1 MKKNKNITDQVVQ
14 FAIADDLNA
23 KSNYTDQ
30 ILRLSIVDWTAVAL
44 AGKNEPVSKLIRDLE
59 NETAGANESVVI
71 GSYNRL
77 PARSAAFSNGVTG
90 HALDYD
96 DTHFQSF
103 VHPSAVVIPASLAV
117 ADKINCASA
126 KFYDATLVGVE
137 LAIRIGIWL
146 GRKHYLKGFHV
157 TPTAGAFGAA
167 MAAARILDMNFEQAK
182 NAIGLTASRASGIR
196 AQFGTMGKPFHA
208 GIASSSGVEAALL
221 AKKGLI
227 SAPNALEEPLGFGET
242 HGGAFFEE
250 AFSGLG
256 KKFVFE
262 TITHKFHACCHG
274 THSTIEALKAIR
286 QKTNFELSEI
296 KKIDLIVNPSYLTI
310 CNIDRPKTGL
320 QAKFSFKLA
329 AALAVSEYDTAN
341 LNTFSDDL
349 CRLTSLNK
357 LRDLVNVES
366 DTEVSE
372 SQTAVSV
379 QLHTG
384 KILKNTYD
392 LSQDLSIQIKE
403 RKIRQKARSLIGDSL
418 AMNLWKK
425 VGLANQLPSTWI
437 ENNTL

>member
-1 MKKNKNITDQVVQ
+1 MNNYKKNKSLLERTHNY
-14 FAIADDLNA
+14 
-23 KSNYTDQ
+23 KSDMEH
-30 ILRLSIVDWTAVAL
+30 DAC
-44 AGKNEPVSKLIRDLE
+44 
-59 NETAGANESVVI
+59 
-71 GSYNRL
+71 
-77 PARSAAFSNGVTG
+77 GV
-90 HALDYD
+90 
-96 DTHFQSF
+96 
-103 VHPSAVVIPASLAV
+103 
-117 ADKINCASA
+117 
-126 KFYDATLVGVE
+126 
-137 LAIRIGIWL
+137 
-146 GRKHYLKGFHV
+146 
-157 TPTAGAFGAA
+157 
-167 MAAARILDMNFEQAK
+167 
-182 NAIGLTASRASGIR
+182 GL
-196 AQFGTMGKPFHA
+196 
-208 GIASSSGVEAALL
+208 IAST
-221 AKKGLI
+221 
-227 SAPNALEEPLGFGET
+227 N
-242 HGGAFFEE
+242 
-250 AFSGLG
+250 G
-256 KKFVFE
+256 KKTRKDVE
-262 TITHKFHACCHG
+262 YG
-274 THSTIEALKAIR
+274 IEALKAIR

-366 DTEVSE
+366 DTEASE

-425 VGLANQLPSTWI
+425 LGLANQLPSTWI